1 MVTRADDD
9 TCFLNVDLDIE
20 APYDLAPLV
29 KALGRRVYE
38 LHTGTL
44 GDGFQT
50 HLEFF
55 GARGQPSSAAAA
67 IEGFVGLLAK
77 LRPTAKKFWD
87 KATRRDFNIGIQ
99 SGAKPFAF
107 ELDIPSDLLAA
118 VARLRGRIVVT
129 VYSAQPKHS
138 QRRRRRRTSR

>member
-1 MVTRADDD
+1 MVTPADDD

-29 KALGRRVYE
+29 KALGRRIYD
-38 LHTGTL
+38 LHTGAL

-50 HLEFF
+50 HLEFH
-55 GARGQPSSAAAA
+55 GARGQPSTAAMA

-77 LRPTAKKFWD
+77 LRPKAKQLWN

-99 SGAKPFAF
+99 SGARPFTF
-107 ELDIPSDLLAA
+107 ELDIPSDLLSA

-138 QRRRRRRTSR
+138 QRRRRRPTSR